1 NFPEIG
7 EEFQNELNGL
17 DIVGENSLYQYLNIC
32 KTKNSKRKLVE
43 RLTNPANTKEELKEK
58 QMIIKEL
65 SEKINFSLEFQVAL
79 KEYYNESKN
88 FNLNY
93 IINFLQKDIKFSN
106 IHLYVVIGFIF
117 LTVITFFLAIFNSIS
132 WNYFLSIFV
141 IQFLYSSLFRNFHRD
156 EFAKIQ
162 DVSLTIVLLE
172 NIFQVIASENFT
184 NENLQN
190 YQNNIKIYGLKGITG
205 INKVKN
211 IESYNQFFITYIIL
225 NGLFSLNI
233 ILIKMFKDYINEYG
247 KVFLLSVEA
256 LEQFEV
262 NGSLAII
269 GQVKQNISMPEY
281 VDEVKLKFTELRHP
295 LIPEG
300 ECVPNSFNLE
310 ENMNI
315 ITGSNMSGKTS
326 FLRTIGINL
335 ILMNAGTFVNGLSFQ
350 STYLKIFT
358 SMRITDDLNKGIS
371 TFYAELLN
379 IKKAIDYAKE
389 NKPMIV
395 LIDEIF
401 KGTNSNDRIK
411 GAISLIE
418 RLNNDKIILFIS
430 THDFELCNIE
440 TLKLKN
446 YHFTEH
452 YFNNQIHFDYKLRE
466 GKCKTTN
473 AQYLMKLVG
482 IIE

>member
-1 NFPEIG
+1 
-7 EEFQNELNGL
+7 
-17 DIVGENSLYQYLNIC
+17 
-32 KTKNSKRKLVE
+32 
-43 RLTNPANTKEELKEK
+43 
-58 QMIIKEL
+58 M
-65 SEKINFSLEFQVAL
+65 
-79 KEYYNESKN
+79 
-88 FNLNY
+88 
-93 IINFLQKDIKFSN
+93 
-106 IHLYVVIGFIF
+106 
-117 LTVITFFLAIFNSIS
+117 
-132 WNYFLSIFV
+132 
-141 IQFLYSSLFRNFHRD
+141 
-156 EFAKIQ
+156 
-162 DVSLTIVLLE
+162 
-172 NIFQVIASENFT
+172 
-184 NENLQN
+184 
-190 YQNNIKIYGLKGITG
+190 
-205 INKVKN
+205 
-211 IESYNQFFITYIIL
+211 
-225 NGLFSLNI
+225 
-233 ILIKMFKDYINEYG
+233 
-247 KVFLLSVEA
+247 
-256 LEQFEV
+256 
-262 NGSLAII
+262 
-269 GQVKQNISMPEY
+269 
-281 VDEVKLKFTELRHP
+281 KLKFTELRHP